1 MHLCIWQFAYLKDN
15 EMSLIFQS
23 SLLKQLERLSC
34 AYTQL
39 KAGEARQKARL
50 MTALA
55 LALLVVTV
63 VVAPIWVISAP
74 DFVFAPYMLLGMLAG
89 LVLTY
94 GLSRS
99 RLHCA
104 APAVLVLLLLLLVE
118 GVILTAPGTLRD
130 RMLVLP
136 FLILPVMISS
146 MFMQYRFTLTVV
158 TIGLGVISSFF
169 FSPEVPFRFTFAYL
183 VFFLAITALGGVGAI
198 MSRRYQQLSAESEER
213 YQSVIAALSEGII
226 MQMQD
231 GTIQACNA
239 AAERIL
245 GLTAEQLVG
254 RTPIDPGWYAIHEDG
269 SPFPGDTHPAMVT
282 LRTGQPVSDV
292 IMGIYQPN
300 RDLQWISVNSQPL
313 THPGTTKPYAVVTS
327 FTDITG
333 RKQHD
338 RALAEAQHR
347 YFALFRQAH
356 DAVFILNL
364 EGQHLEA
371 NWRAADLLGYTIE
384 EIQNLTFKD
393 LSAEHKDSQDMLR
406 RLLDGE
412 HIPVY
417 ERIFRKKDGILIS
430 VEISVELV
438 HDLDGNPLHIQS
450 VVRDVTERK
459 KGEMLKQAF
468 LDDMKA
474 LQQIHLELSEIEDV
488 QTLYQ
493 KMIEMTQQRLG
504 IDRVG
509 LFMLNREGTRIEGIY
524 GVATDG
530 TICDKRY
537 YQEDI
542 TPDHWTLDLVTK
554 PQRVNFWDN
563 VDIIDNGVVVGTGWR
578 IAAALWD
585 GQEVLGYLVIDN
597 FVTHRPVRAY
607 KTELISLLGS
617 TFGHLIGRK
626 QAEETLRH
634 QSHFLQTIIES
645 VTCPFYVINVADYTI
660 EMANS
665 AAHKLGIIEKAKTT
679 CYALTHKR
687 GTPCTGEHVCPLHT
701 VLATKAPATVEH
713 IHYDQNGNPLQIE
726 IRGYPIFD
734 DDGNV
739 VQMIEYSLDITA
751 RKQAEEAQRQ
761 SEKRLRSLVDAI
773 PDMVFRISGDGTYL
787 DFHVPSTDDLIAP
800 PDQLIGRTIMDV
812 LPPEPAEIHTHFIN
826 QALRTGEEQTYEYT
840 LPIGGQS
847 VDFEARMVGTGQD
860 EVVAI
865 VRNIT
870 ERKQASRREFELAL
884 ERERVSLLRQ
894 FIEKASHEFRTPLSI
909 ITSAAFLISRVDDP
923 ENRHHKA
930 NSIHD
935 QVIRITRLVDML
947 LLMVRLES
955 STAPIFSSV
964 DIGMLIDAVCQN
976 MVERHGERP
985 TLVRESTRKLTPIKG
1000 SFEDLL
1006 EALTQ
1011 ILDNAY
1017 RNTPADGTITVATG
1031 VEDDH
1036 IWLEIRDT
1044 GIGIDEASLLH
1055 IFDTFWRL
1063 DEAHTMPGFGLGLPI
1078 AQKVIQ
1084 MHGGTLGVESNTSEG
1099 TCFRIV
1105 LPAATQPT
1113 DSTPV

>member
-1 MHLCIWQFAYLKDN
+1 MFLK
-15 EMSLIFQS
+15 SQS
-23 SLLKQLERLSC
+23 SPLKQLERLTC
-34 AYTQL
+34 TYTQL
-39 KAGEARQKARL
+39 KAGEARQKARI

-55 LALLVVTV
+55 LALLVVTIAV
-63 VVAPIWVISAP
+63 SPIWVISAP
-74 DFVFAPYMLLGMLAG
+74 DFVFAPHISLGLLA
-89 LVLTY
+89 VLSLIY

-99 RLHCA
+99 HLYCA
-104 APAVLVLLLLLLVE
+104 APAALVLLLLLLVAV
-118 GVILTAPGTLRD
+118 VILTAPGALHD

-146 MFMQYRFTLTVV
+146 MFMQYRFTLMVV
-158 TIGLGVISSFF
+158 TIGLGIISSFF
-169 FSPEVPFRFTFAYL
+169 FALEVPFKFTFTYL

-198 MSRRYQQLSAESEER
+198 MSRRYQQQSAESEER

-226 MQMQD
+226 MQMKD
-231 GTIQACNA
+231 GTIQTCNV

-245 GLTAEQLVG
+245 GLTAEQMG
-254 RTPIDPGWYAIHEDG
+254 GHISIDAIHEDG

-282 LRTGQPVSDV
+282 LRTGQPLSGV
-292 IMGIYQPN
+292 IMGVNQPN
-300 RDLQWISVNSQPL
+300 RELQWISINSQPL
-313 THPGTTKPYAVVTS
+313 IHPGTTQPYAVVTS

-347 YFALFRQAH
+347 YHALFRQAH

-384 EIQNLTFKD
+384 EIQNLTFRD
-393 LSAEHKDSQDMLR
+393 LSGEYTDSQAILG

-417 ERIFRKKDGILIS
+417 ERVFCKKEGTLIS

-438 HDLDGNPLHIQS
+438 RDLDGNPLHIQS
-450 VVRDVTERK
+450 VVRDITERK
-459 KGEMLKQAF
+459 QAEMLKQAF
-468 LDDMKA
+468 LDDMQA
-474 LQQIHLELSEIEDV
+474 LQRIHLELSEIEDL

-509 LFMLNREGTRIEGIY
+509 LFVLNRESTRIEGTY
-524 GVATDG
+524 GVGTDG
-530 TICDKRY
+530 TIRDEHY
-537 YQEDI
+537 YQEDV
-542 TPDHWTLDLVTK
+542 TPDHWTLDLLTK

-563 VDIIDNGVVVGTGWR
+563 ADIFDNGVVVGTGWR
-578 IAAALWD
+578 IATALWN
-585 GQEVLGYLVIDN
+585 GQETLGYLVIDN

-607 KTELISLLGS
+607 ETELISLLGS

-626 QAEETLRH
+626 R
-634 QSHFLQTIIES
+634 
-645 VTCPFYVINVADYTI
+645 
-660 EMANS
+660 
-665 AAHKLGIIEKAKTT
+665 
-679 CYALTHKR
+679 
-687 GTPCTGEHVCPLHT
+687 
-701 VLATKAPATVEH
+701 
-713 IHYDQNGNPLQIE
+713 
-726 IRGYPIFD
+726 
-734 DDGNV
+734 
-739 VQMIEYSLDITA
+739 
-751 RKQAEEAQRQ
+751 AEEALRQ

-773 PDMVFRISGDGTYL
+773 PDMVFRLRRDGTYL
-787 DFHVPSTDDLIAP
+787 DFHALSTDDLIAP
-800 PDQLIGRTIMDV
+800 PDQMLGRTITDV
-812 LPPEPAEIHTHFIN
+812 LPPEPAEIHVHFIN

-847 VDFEARMVGTGQD
+847 VDFEARMVATGQD

-870 ERKQASRREFELAL
+870 ERKQANRREFELAL

-894 FIEKASHEFRTPLSI
+894 FIEKASHEFRTPLSV
-909 ITSAAFLISRVDDP
+909 ITSAAFLMSQVDDP
-923 ENRHHKA
+923 ENRQHKA
-930 NSIHD
+930 DSIHG
-935 QVIRITRLVDML
+935 QVIRMTRLLDML
-947 LLMVRLES
+947 LLMARLES
-955 STAPIFSSV
+955 STATTFSSV
-964 DIGMLIDAVCQN
+964 DIGMIIDAICQN
-976 MVERHGERP
+976 MIEQHGESP
-985 TLVRESTRKLTPIKG
+985 TLVRRSTQKLPLIKG

-1017 RNTPADGTITVATG
+1017 RYTPADGTITVTTG
-1031 VEDDH
+1031 AEDDL

-1044 GIGIDEASLLH
+1044 GAGIAEANLPH

-1063 DEAHTMPGFGLGLPI
+1063 DEAHTIPGFGLGLPI

-1084 MHGGTLGVESNTSEG
+1084 LHGGTIGVKSNTTVG

-1105 LPAATQPT
+1105 LPATT
-1113 DSTPV
+1113 